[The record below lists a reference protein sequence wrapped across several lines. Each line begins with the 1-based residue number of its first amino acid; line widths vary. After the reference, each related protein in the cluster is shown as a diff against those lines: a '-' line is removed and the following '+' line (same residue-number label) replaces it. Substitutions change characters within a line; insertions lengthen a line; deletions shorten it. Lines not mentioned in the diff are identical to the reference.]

1 MDYSNLLGLGGNEG
15 NELHLPVFGKRQL
28 FERAVKVMQKST
40 KKVNLCLHWE
50 RRTPV
55 CQALSKSLFESLPY
69 INTLRNSC
77 TVAGSQ
83 DQEQYPGTLER
94 EEKKLLL
101 DLCLKATLYK
111 RESFHNVVNT
121 LFSLFS
127 VNTERYDILLDLYQ
141 YVKGQGHTSVIP
153 ILRPLYQSAPAVWSI
168 NLSERKASLLLEVLK
183 LQSEKK
189 TLELTGWSD
198 EESEVWSFLQCLP
211 YISQL
216 SFAPQGSKRS
226 EQTKFLGNLFCRAAE
241 REGTGEKILELL
253 SSVCSYNT
261 FPLIDEGNGINKD
274 YQCDFLLDL
283 YSHVKDYKTQTGR
296 SVLPAL
302 QSVYQSAPAVWSINL
317 SERKASF
324 LLEVLKLQSEKKP
337 VELRG
342 WSDEENEVRSFLQC
356 LPYISQL
363 RFTVPRNQTGSL
375 VEGRKKETFLMNLCL
390 QAALHERIT
399 IQSAI
404 EEVFTLSKCW
414 HRKWDLLLDLY
425 SHVKDYETQTG
436 RSVLPALQSVY
447 QSAPAV
453 WSINLSERK
462 ASLLLEVLKL
472 QSEKKPVELRG
483 WSDEESEV
491 RSFLQCLPYISQL
504 RFLFLWSNHSE
515 LTKFLGNLFCRAA
528 EREQQTGEK
537 ILELLSSVC
546 SYKTFPL
553 YDKGYGI
560 NNDYQCDFLL
570 DLYSH
575 VKDYETQT
583 GRSVLPAL
591 QSVYQSAP
599 AVWSISL
606 SGRKASLLL
615 EVLKLQSEKKP
626 VELRGWSDEESEV
639 RDFLQCLSYISQLS
653 FPCLWS
659 DLSEQTKFLGNLFYR
674 AAEREQ
680 QTGEKILELLSVCS
694 YNTFPLSNI
703 WGEDYQCDFLL
714 DLYSHVKDYKTQTG
728 RSVLPA
734 LQSVYQSAPAV
745 WSINVSE
752 RKASLLLEVLK
763 LQSEKKPVEL
773 RGWSDEENE
782 VRSFLQCLPYI
793 SQLSIYHLSSKHSE
807 QTKFLGNLF
816 CQAAER
822 EQQTGEKILELLSS
836 VCSYKTFPLN
846 DIVDVDDDEY
856 QYDFLLDLYSHVKDY
871 ETQTG
876 RSVLPTFQS
885 VYQSA
890 PAVWSINLSERKASL
905 LLEVLKLQS
914 EKKPVELR
922 GWSDEESEV
931 WSFLQCLPYI
941 SQLSFPSLWS
951 KRSEQTKFLGNLFYR
966 AAEREQ
972 QTGEK
977 ILKLL
982 SSVCSYNTFPLNDKG
997 NGINNDYQCDF
1008 LLDLYSHVKDYETE
1022 TGRSV
1027 LPALQSVYQS
1037 APAVWSI
1044 NLSERKASL
1053 FLEVLKLQSE
1063 KKPAELTG
1071 WSDEESEV
1079 WSFLQ
1084 CLPYI
1089 SQLSFC
1095 HLSSKL
1101 SEQTK
1106 FLGNLFCQAAEREQQ
1121 TGEKIL
1127 ELLSSVCSYNTFPL
1141 YDTMDEDYQCD
1152 FLLDLCSHVKG
1163 YETQTGRSVLPALQS
1178 VYQSAPAVW
1187 SINLSERK
1195 ASLLLELLKLQSE
1208 KKPVKL
1214 TAWSDEEN
1222 EVWSFLQC
1230 LPYISHL
1237 SCDPRFFQ
1245 YVCASIYVRSREET
1259 QQLASLLQ
1267 LLGFT
1272 LVLTGELP
1280 RKTCWSV
1287 GRVLGLCGSSV
1298 DLTLTPSKISLK
1310 GTSLLLRHTSQIHS
1324 LRLSEGMALLL
1335 CRLVR
1340 ERRMACPVAIKEL
1353 SLVLKTTQLSD
1364 RVLSRVVSSVA
1375 SLLRYWTVR
1384 CLDLTEFSID
1394 AHFLITLLLHHDPLT
1409 IKLCAQHFQ
1418 QLLVLIHE
1426 IQDKD
1431 LTQSFLRKVG
1441 GDLTSCSL
1449 DWEVLHYLLQQTSTQ
1464 TVTIDLRKNRISE
1477 KRITDLL
1484 PFLDRILFKRP
1495 SPSLVLSAMR
1505 ESYKTHAR
1513 HCIPSL
1519 LRSLDHVINLTC
1531 RQLDTVDCAALLF
1544 TLQHSDGVKLK
1555 LLWTSIPPGAIE
1567 PILFTLEKVS
1577 HLSVDRNLLL
1587 RFLHCC
1593 TASEAQQGAAAAAGL
1608 LRTLQHRLDLS
1619 CSSCVELSEQE
1630 QGEALCLTAGDCRAI
1645 STVLRHSS
1653 QDTQLNLRDCEVE
1666 DSGLDLLFPVLD
1678 RVRLGSSKALL
1689 LQLVSLVPVGN
1700 ERDAV
1705 RRAESLCRA
1714 LAGELDLSET
1724 RLDQRACGALALILE
1739 LSEGLKE
1746 LDLSHCQ
1753 LTDQLLQTLI
1763 PHLHKAQV
1771 LDLSHNKITDA
1782 LTDSLLQLVSIN
1794 TSIHTVRVFSNSIRD
1809 RNPFLKDKRFEMW

>member
-1 MDYSNLLGLGGNEG
+1 MVSEQGLRLIFGCLKNIHWCDPLQRQLWTVLLLSEGEMDYSNLLGLGGNEG

-941 SQLSFPSLWS
+941 SQLS
-951 KRSEQTKFLGNLFYR
+951 
-966 AAEREQ
+966 
-972 QTGEK
+972 
-977 ILKLL
+977 
-982 SSVCSYNTFPLNDKG
+982 
-997 NGINNDYQCDF
+997 
-1008 LLDLYSHVKDYETE
+1008 
-1022 TGRSV
+1022 
-1027 LPALQSVYQS
+1027 
-1037 APAVWSI
+1037 
-1044 NLSERKASL
+1044 
-1053 FLEVLKLQSE
+1053 
-1063 KKPAELTG
+1063 
-1071 WSDEESEV
+1071 
-1079 WSFLQ
+1079 
-1084 CLPYI
+1084 
-1089 SQLSFC
+1089 
-1095 HLSSKL
+1095 
-1101 SEQTK
+1101 
-1106 FLGNLFCQAAEREQQ
+1106 
-1121 TGEKIL
+1121 
-1127 ELLSSVCSYNTFPL
+1127 
-1141 YDTMDEDYQCD
+1141 
-1152 FLLDLCSHVKG
+1152 
-1163 YETQTGRSVLPALQS
+1163 
-1178 VYQSAPAVW
+1178 
-1187 SINLSERK
+1187 
-1195 ASLLLELLKLQSE
+1195 
-1208 KKPVKL
+1208 
-1214 TAWSDEEN
+1214 
-1222 EVWSFLQC
+1222 
-1230 LPYISHL
+1230 
-1237 SCDPRFFQ
+1237 CDPRFFQ

>member
-1 MDYSNLLGLGGNEG
+1 MVSEQGLRLIFGCLKNIHWCDPLQRQLWTVLLLSEGEMDYSNLLGLGGNEG

-1089 SQLSFC
+1089 SQLS
-1095 HLSSKL
+1095 
-1101 SEQTK
+1101 
-1106 FLGNLFCQAAEREQQ
+1106 
-1121 TGEKIL
+1121 
-1127 ELLSSVCSYNTFPL
+1127 
-1141 YDTMDEDYQCD
+1141 
-1152 FLLDLCSHVKG
+1152 
-1163 YETQTGRSVLPALQS
+1163 
-1178 VYQSAPAVW
+1178 
-1187 SINLSERK
+1187 
-1195 ASLLLELLKLQSE
+1195 
-1208 KKPVKL
+1208 
-1214 TAWSDEEN
+1214 
-1222 EVWSFLQC
+1222 
-1230 LPYISHL
+1230 
-1237 SCDPRFFQ
+1237 CDPRFFQ